1 MPRKQSRGQGRPAI
15 HPLPPR
21 IDASPEDI
29 ARAFFRAP
37 VTTNTKPRKYYCNSC
52 GSQITYPEILFDD
65 GKCSVCH
72 S

>member
-1 MPRKQSRGQGRPAI
+1 MTLKQSRGQGRPAI

-29 ARAFFRAP
+29 ARAFFRSSA
-37 VTTNTKPRKYYCNSC
+37 TRDTGPRKYNCSSC
-52 GSQITYPEILFDD
+52 GRQVKYPDVLFDD
-65 GKCSVCH
+65 GKCSTCH